1 MKKVLALI
9 LIVVSILMLSGCK
22 GEVKKTPMGWALE
35 RTKEVY
41 NEDYEG
47 YGIFGYHILEGIIDK
62 SELDMLEEN
71 QSAKMYLITIVDESG
86 RGRLYNTL
94 IVYEQS
100 AFDMYFGARYI
111 KESQI
116 VDVDIEVALYD

>member
-1 MKKVLALI
+1 MKKLLALI
-9 LIVVSILMLSGCK
+9 LIVVSLLLLSGCGK
-22 GEVKKTPMGWALE
+22 EEQKTPMGWALE
-35 RTKEVY
+35 RTKEAY

-47 YGIFGYHILEGIIDK
+47 YGIFGYHILEGVIDK
-62 SELDMLEEN
+62 SKLDMLERN
-71 QSAKMYLITIVDESG
+71 QHAEMYSIMIIDESG

-94 IVYEQS
+94 IIYEQS
-100 AFDMYFGARYI
+100 AFDDYFGARFI